1 MVKLLPTKT
10 SRTSRSLESNWEACR
25 ERCRM
30 TVFCSSALKGG
41 HVWWGPERSYCMG
54 PLEIGWGYGA
64 PKTKEGS
71 YEPLCTKKLV
81 GAHLVPK
88 DWNWVGRSFAK
99 QNRPNNFEEF
109 REFGRNRGNSQG
121 MKEQQQ
127 GIPQRFHPVPPVFW
141 FCMGLDGREHAKQ
154 VFFDICLFSSN
165 NPTSYKGFFEP

>member
-10 SRTSRSLESNWEACR
+10 PRTSRSLESNWEACR

-109 REFGRNRGNSQG
+109 REVRE
-121 MKEQQQ
+121 K
-127 GIPQRFHPVPPVFW
+127 QRKLPRDEGATTRDSSKVPPCSTCFLVLY
-141 FCMGLDGREHAKQ
+141 GVGRTRACKA
-154 VFFDICLFSSN
+154 
-165 NPTSYKGFFEP
+165 GFLWHLPFLI